1 MSKREGFL
9 QRWSRRKRE
18 VAQPSPEQAPDHKA
32 SDVPAA
38 PVSADATPAQPPAT
52 DPLVDLTKLPPIDS
66 IAAATD
72 IRPFLAPGVPAEL
85 TRAALRRAWTAD
97 PSIRDFIGLAEN
109 QWDFVTPGGAPG
121 FGSLPDT
128 EQIRR
133 MLAKIIGEAEPEQA
147 TSGVPVAQSN
157 ESETPGSV
165 AAVSGRADDMADPS
179 DPASTTPGLP
189 DGPTVHRNNKN
200 AAAPNGDRQEQSLA
214 PRGHGSALPR

>member
-1 MSKREGFL
+1 MNEREGFL

-32 SDVPAA
+32 SAVPAV
-38 PVSADATPAQPPAT
+38 PVIGDATPAQPPAM
-52 DPLVDLTKLPPIDS
+52 DALVDLTKLPPIDS

-133 MLAKIIGEAEPEQA
+133 MLAKIIGEDEPEQA

-157 ESETPGSV
+157 ESETAGSV
-165 AAVSGRADDMADPS
+165 AAVSGRADDMAEPS
-179 DPASTTPGLP
+179 DPASTTQGLP
-189 DGPTVHRNNKN
+189 DDPTVHRNKKY

>member
-1 MSKREGFL
+1 MSKHEGFL

-38 PVSADATPAQPPAT
+38 PVSGDATPAQPPAT

-72 IRPFLAPGVPAEL
+72 IRPFLAPGVPVEL

-133 MLAKIIGEAEPEQA
+133 MVAKIIGENEPEQA
-147 TSGVPVAQSN
+147 PPGAPVAQSN
-157 ESETPGSV
+157 EYETPRSV
-165 AAVSGRADDMADPS
+165 AAISGRAGGVAEPP
-179 DPASTTPGLP
+179 DPASATPSPP
-189 DGPTVHRNNKN
+189 DDPTVHGNNKN
-200 AAAPNGDRQEQSLA
+200 AAAPNDDSQEQSLA
-214 PRGHGSALPR
+214 QRRHGSALPH